1 MLIILLLIGHSP
13 QSKSNENILNIGKN
27 FFEKI
32 TLVRESIRSRSIKRI
47 IRSVGYI
54 REKKTKGSSDL
65 DSFIVTRK
73 RWRIM
78 GAGWKSNSKTLANTV
93 DGLSGLFIATG
104 SRVFESLFHSLTGAW
119 RPRGSQRF
127 SKPLGR
133 KVVTKFRP
141 DRHGETSSRHAN
153 QPVCWPFNF
162 DSLTVDAFSKDF

>member
-1 MLIILLLIGHSP
+1 MKIF
-13 QSKSNENILNIGKN
+13 QSKNAIEISREKN
-27 FFEKI
+27 NSCKRIDRIKI
-32 TLVRESIRSRSIKRI
+32 DQKDYSIRWIYSKKER
-47 IRSVGYI
+47 
-54 REKKTKGSSDL
+54 KKTKGWDP

-119 RPRGSQRF
+119 RPRGSHGF
-127 SKPLGR
+127 SKPLRR